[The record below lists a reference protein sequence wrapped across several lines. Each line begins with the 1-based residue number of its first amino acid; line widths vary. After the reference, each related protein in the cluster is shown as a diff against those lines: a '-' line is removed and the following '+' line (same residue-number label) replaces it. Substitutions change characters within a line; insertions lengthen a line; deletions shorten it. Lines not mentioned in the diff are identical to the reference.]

1 MCSGRKRNASKRAT
15 SCSSLSLQ
23 KLFKLLHG
31 CAGNHHEPVTADIS
45 SGVDRTDPA
54 DASTDLVLTVA
65 AVARRLGVA
74 PATLRTWARR
84 YGLGPSAHV
93 SGTHRRYTEGD
104 LQRLRAMRRLT
115 LSGMPAADAAR
126 AVLESHVEPEEPAAR
141 KAGPGG
147 PGGRVIALPGGHP
160 GQRGLAAA
168 AMALDAVGV
177 ARIVRESIDEH
188 GSIQTWDELVRPV
201 LAAIGRRW
209 EATGEGVEVEHL
221 VSYAVDAVFRHVA
234 VQVPEPAHG
243 RPLLLASAP
252 GELHHLPLAALA
264 AALAEHGTAARP
276 LGAATPVGALV
287 AAVRRTGPSALLL
300 WSQSPATADTSVL
313 AAVPATRPPVSIITA
328 GPGWDP
334 DALPARVGH
343 ATSLTDAV
351 RLLLRAA
358 AP

>member
-1 MCSGRKRNASKRAT
+1 M
-15 SCSSLSLQ
+15 
-23 KLFKLLHG
+23 
-31 CAGNHHEPVTADIS
+31 TADIS
-45 SGVDRTDPA
+45 SGVDHTEAA
-54 DASTDLVLTVA
+54 DVSTDLVLTVA

-84 YGLGPSAHV
+84 YGLGPSVHV

-104 LQRLRAMRRLT
+104 LHRLQAMRRLT

-126 AVLESHVEPEEPAAR
+126 AVLESQVEPEESGSR
-141 KAGPGG
+141 RTGPGG

-168 AMALDAVGV
+168 AMALDAIGV
-177 ARIVRESIDEH
+177 ARIVQESMAEH

-209 EATGEGVEVEHL
+209 QVTGEGIEVEHL
-221 VSYAVDAVFRHVA
+221 VTYTVDAVFRHA
-234 VQVPEPAHG
+234 SLQAPEPAHG

-252 GELHHLPLAALA
+252 GELHHLPLSALA
-264 AALAEHGTAARP
+264 AALAEHGTAVRS
-276 LGAATPVGALV
+276 LGPATPAGALV

-300 WSQSPATADTSVL
+300 WSQSPPTADLAVL
-313 AAVPATRPPVSIITA
+313 AALPVTRPPVSVITA
-328 GPGWDP
+328 GPGWDA
-334 DALPARVGH
+334 DGLPSRVGH

-351 RLLLRAA
+351 RLLLRSA